1 MSATTTATTSDVADL
16 DELHDD
22 FLYFVR
28 ANEADDLRQILPT
41 PHLDLNCRNAQGNSA
56 LHMAAANG
64 LADLID
70 VLCLYVPE
78 SPRARVQV
86 DVRNELGNTPLAWAA
101 QQNQLGAVRRLVHFG
116 ADVNS
121 INATNLTPLDLALM
135 AGAHEDVCNA
145 LVGAGGKTFESLQ
158 EFNATVNAS
167 AVAAATAAADD
178 DVVNAPDAVE
188 FDDDDD
194 NNNNSDNAAKENDA
208 KADDKNENQP

>member
-1 MSATTTATTSDVADL
+1 MSETPSDVAEL

-28 ANEADDLRQILPT
+28 ANEADELRQILPT

-64 LADLID
+64 LAELID
-70 VLCLYVPE
+70 MLCLYVPE

-121 INATNLTPLDLALM
+121 INATKLTPLDLALL
-135 AGAHEDVCNA
+135 AAAHDDVCNA
-145 LVGAGGKTFESLQ
+145 LVSAGAKTFESLQ
-158 EFNATVNAS
+158 EFNAAANATS
-167 AVAAATAAADD
+167 ATTTSVTAAADD

-194 NNNNSDNAAKENDA
+194 NNNNSDNATNDS
-208 KADDKNENQP
+208 KADDNSTSEIQR

>member
-1 MSATTTATTSDVADL
+1 MSDVADL

-22 FLYFVR
+22 YLYFVR
-28 ANEADDLRQILPT
+28 ANEAEDLRQILPT
-41 PHLDLNCRNAQGNSA
+41 PHLDLNHRNAQGNAA

-70 VLCLYVPE
+70 VLCSYVPE
-78 SPRARVQV
+78 SPRAGVQV

-121 INATNLTPLDLALM
+121 INATKLTPLDLALL

-145 LVGAGGKTFESLQ
+145 LVSAGGKTFESLQ
-158 EFNATVNAS
+158 EFIATSSNSS
-167 AVAAATAAADD
+167 ATAAATSVTAADD

-194 NNNNSDNAAKENDA
+194 NNTDNTTNNDA
-208 KADDKNENQP
+208 KADDSKSENLQQQR